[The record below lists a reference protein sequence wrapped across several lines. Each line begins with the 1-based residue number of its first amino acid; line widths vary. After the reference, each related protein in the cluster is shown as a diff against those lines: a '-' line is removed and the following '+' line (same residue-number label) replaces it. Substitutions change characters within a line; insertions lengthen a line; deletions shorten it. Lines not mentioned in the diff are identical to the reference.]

1 MSGII
6 HSWPIEID
14 FNRAQIRSRIKETD
28 ILDLKSEASY
38 IVFTDGL
45 KYYAK
50 NGSTGI
56 IEYSD
61 TDASNVIQ
69 YAINSLPSYGGKIFI
84 KAGTY
89 ILLKTVGLFGKR
101 YDTLLIQGEGMRAT
115 VLKLAGNVNS
125 DMLHF
130 TPPSGA
136 VMTPVIIRDLGID
149 GNKAN
154 NTSGNGIVIEDAA
167 CCVIERIRVINV
179 AGHGVWLKAG
189 SIARGYYNYIRDNEI
204 VGNNGDGIKIDYNI
218 DSNIIIGNLIANNG
232 GNGIR
237 TDVGWNL
244 IVGNY
249 IASNT
254 VNIYLY
260 GDNNHLTKIVG
271 NHISESLQENI
282 KIEAVGTPSFYIVI
296 VGNVIAYPGRSATN
310 YQYSSVKIIN
320 ARRILIAN
328 NVFAYDYPKYV
339 IEESGIADLN
349 IITDNILHKGNSPNP
364 AVYRTGTGTIVKR
377 NIFYVTENSGVATI
391 TAGSTRVT
399 VSHGLATTPSKI
411 LITPLAQPPGKLWV
425 ENITSTSF
433 DIVTDTAPTSNLNVA
448 WYAEI

>member
-1 MSGII
+1 MIGSVYTDLVIPNI
-6 HSWPIEID
+6 TSML
-14 FNRAQIRSRIKETD
+14 RSAAVQP
-28 ILDLKSEASY
+28 ASY
-38 IVFTDGL
+38 IVYTDGS

-56 IEYSD
+56 VEYSD
-61 TDASNVIQ
+61 ADASNVIQ

-89 ILLKTVGLFGKR
+89 ILSKTVGLFGKR

-115 VLKLAGNVNS
+115 VLKLANNVNS
-125 DMLHF
+125 DVLHF
-130 TPPSGA
+130 TPPSGG
-136 VMTPVIIRDLGID
+136 VMTPVIVRDLGID

-154 NTSGNGIVIEDAA
+154 NTSGNGIVIEDASA
-167 CCVIERIRVINV
+167 CVVERVLVRNM

-189 SIARGYYNYIRDNEI
+189 SIARGYFNWITSSQISD
-204 VGNNGDGIKIDYNI
+204 NNGDGIKIDFNI
-218 DSNIIIGNLIANNG
+218 DSNIIINNLITNNG

-237 TDVGWNL
+237 TDVGWNV

-249 IASNT
+249 IASNK

-260 GDNNHLTKIVG
+260 GDYNHLTKIVG

-282 KIEAVGTPSFYIVI
+282 KIESSGTPSFYIVI
-296 VGNVIAYPGRSATN
+296 TGNVIAYPGKSATD

-320 ARRILIAN
+320 ARRIMIVN

-339 IEESGIADLN
+339 IEESGYADLN
-349 IITDNILHKGNSPNP
+349 IIADNILHKGNSPNP
-364 AVYRTGTGTIVKR
+364 AIYRVGAGTVVKR

-391 TAGSTRVT
+391 SAGSTRVT
-399 VSHGLATTPSKI
+399 VSHGLAKAPTKV
-411 LITPLAQPPGKLWV
+411 LITPLALPPGKLWV

-433 DIVTDTAPTSNLNVA
+433 DIVTDTAPTADLKVS
-448 WYAEI
+448 WQAEV